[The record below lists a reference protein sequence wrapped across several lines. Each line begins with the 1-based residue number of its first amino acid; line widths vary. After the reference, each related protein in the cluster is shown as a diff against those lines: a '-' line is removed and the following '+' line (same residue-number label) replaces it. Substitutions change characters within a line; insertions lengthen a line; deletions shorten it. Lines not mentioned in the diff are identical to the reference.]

1 MFQPSKAFIG
11 KTTTNPSQRPTHD
24 GENTRFVGEL
34 EKFQGNCYQILP
46 GTPAAAWKTVEEGSR
61 APKRS
66 QRAGHKKIKTE
77 EVEVLSE
84 ETKNKLSQ
92 NWLLVKKLVTKLVIA
107 HGFWNFT
114 VLHG

>member
-1 MFQPSKAFIG
+1 MEKPPPKE
-11 KTTTNPSQRPTHD
+11 RPTHD
-24 GENTRFVGEL
+24 GENSRGVGEL
-34 EKFQGNCYQILP
+34 EKIQGNCNQILP
-46 GTPAAAWKTVEEGSR
+46 GTPAAAWKTVVRPVFLCGKKMGGLQKGAEG
-61 APKRS
+61 
-66 QRAGHKKIKTE
+66 QGTKKIKTE